1 MAIYQMGE
9 MEARFADIIWD
20 NAPIASGKLAKL
32 AEEKLG
38 WAITTT
44 YTVLK
49 RLCEKGIFK
58 NEKRIVSACMTRG
71 EFIAGC
77 SEKLVNEDFHGSL
90 PAFVAAFASRRRLT
104 PAEAEE
110 LHHLVDEMAEKKK

>member
-38 WAITTT
+38 WKVTTT

-49 RLCEKGIFK
+49 RLCEKGIF
-58 NEKRIVSACMTRG
+58 
-71 EFIAGC
+71 
-77 SEKLVNEDFHGSL
+77 
-90 PAFVAAFASRRRLT
+90 
-104 PAEAEE
+104 
-110 LHHLVDEMAEKKK
+110 

>member
-9 MEARFADIIWD
+9 MEALFADIIWD

-38 WAITTT
+38 WAVTTT

-58 NEKRIVSACMTRG
+58 NEKRIVSACMTRE
-71 EFIAGC
+71 EFSVGR

-90 PAFVAAFASRRRLT
+90 PAFVAAFASRRSLT
-104 PAEAEE
+104 PEEAEE
-110 LHHLVDEMAEKKK
+110 LHRLVDEMTEK